1 MILDMKYA
9 SSLSWNCAWF
19 QAKQMLEKAVVQD
32 PTFAD
37 AVYDLAEILTKEKDH
52 KGAVEL

>member
-1 MILDMKYA
+1 M
-9 SSLSWNCAWF
+9 CVF

-37 AVYDLAEILTKEKDH
+37 AVYDLAGILTKEQNH
-52 KGAVEL
+52 EGVVVL